1 MEGAI
6 VERRTPIEIL
16 NGVPFDNI
24 GSNLFTASASAAHI
38 ASTVN
43 TIAKILFDKNGA
55 LHPTF
60 DKDFWVGPYYVS
72 IKVK

>member
-6 VERRTPIEIL
+6 VERRTPVEIL

-24 GSNLFTASASAAHI
+24 GSNLFKSSATAIQI
-38 ASTVN
+38 ATTINTV
-43 TIAKILFDKNGA
+43 AKILFDENGA